1 MQIKNQYVDLPI
13 LKEKNIV
20 LALKREDLIHP
31 LISGN
36 KFRKLKYNV
45 LEAIRLGHD
54 SILTFGGAFSNH
66 ILATAAAGKNN
77 NLKTIGIIRGEEIR
91 NKWIDNPTLKLASE
105 NGMQFKFVS
114 RESYRNKE
122 NSDFLESLKEE
133 FGTFYLVPEGGTN
146 SLAIKGCEEI
156 LVDSDSDFEIISVCV
171 GTGGTMAGLINAANN
186 NQRILGFPV
195 LKGDFFQ
202 DKLKKL
208 TKKNNWTIN
217 SEYHFGGY
225 GKIDENLV
233 RFINEFKE
241 QTNIPLDPVYTGK
254 MMYGLLD
261 MIENDNFVPGTRI
274 LAIHTGGLQ
283 GIAGMNTVLEKKKL
297 PLLDI

>member
-77 NLKTIGIIRGEEIR
+77 NLKTIGIIRGDEIG

>member
-20 LALKREDLIHP
+20 LGLKREDLIHP

-77 NLKTIGIIRGEEIR
+77 NLKTIGIIRGEEIG